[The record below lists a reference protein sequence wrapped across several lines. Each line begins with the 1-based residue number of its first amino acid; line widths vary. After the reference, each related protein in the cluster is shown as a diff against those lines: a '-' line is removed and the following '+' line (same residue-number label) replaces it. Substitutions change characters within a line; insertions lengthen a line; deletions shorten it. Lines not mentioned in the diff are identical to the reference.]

1 LEEKTETIMSKAM
14 LTFLCLAVLMLSA
27 CANTARGFRQ
37 DGVETG
43 HALDDATHRVL
54 KSTSK

>member
-1 LEEKTETIMSKAM
+1 MSKAM
-14 LTFLCLAVLMLSA
+14 LTLLCLAVITLSA

>member
-1 LEEKTETIMSKAM
+1 MSKMM
-14 LTFLCLAVLMLSA
+14 LMVLCLALLAVTA
-27 CANTARGFRQ
+27 CGNTARGFRQ
-37 DGVETG
+37 DSAETG

>member
-1 LEEKTETIMSKAM
+1 MSKAM
-14 LTFLCLAVLMLSA
+14 LSVLFLALLVLSA
-27 CANTARGFRQ
+27 CGNTARGFRQ
-37 DGVETG
+37 DSTETG

>member
-1 LEEKTETIMSKAM
+1 MSGATI
-14 LTFLCLAVLMLSA
+14 TVLCLALLALSA
-27 CANTARGFRQ
+27 CGNTARGFRQ
-37 DGVETG
+37 DGAEAG

>member
-1 LEEKTETIMSKAM
+1 MSKAM
-14 LTFLCLAVLMLSA
+14 LALLCLAVLVLTA
-27 CANTARGFRQ
+27 CANTARGFRK
-37 DGVETG
+37 DSAETG